1 MKRGWGTSKRVST
14 CRPHATHSA
23 AGLAGT
29 ARFLTITRLHCD
41 IFGLTCSLRVSTK
54 VSYLLLLLR
63 FAPRESVFHRWISS
77 FVAEMRSFALALP
90 ALVTA
95 YVAYAPSEGAGVL
108 QNGALQ
114 NILKNTDKTDKYRY
128 PTDFTRG
135 IEPVGP

>member
-1 MKRGWGTSKRVST
+1 VTSLVDVLIEGVNQSLLHLLCISRFCCKT
-14 CRPHATHSA
+14 
-23 AGLAGT
+23 T
-29 ARFLTITRLHCD
+29 ASD
-41 IFGLTCSLRVSTK
+41 SLD
-54 VSYLLLLLR
+54 
-63 FAPRESVFHRWISS
+63 
-77 FVAEMRSFALALP
+77 MRSFAIALP

-135 IEPVGP
+135 IEPVSP

>member
-1 MKRGWGTSKRVST
+1 
-14 CRPHATHSA
+14 
-23 AGLAGT
+23 
-29 ARFLTITRLHCD
+29 
-41 IFGLTCSLRVSTK
+41 
-54 VSYLLLLLR
+54 
-63 FAPRESVFHRWISS
+63 
-77 FVAEMRSFALALP
+77 MRSFALALP

-135 IEPVGP
+135 IEPVSKPWSP

>member
-1 MKRGWGTSKRVST
+1 
-14 CRPHATHSA
+14 
-23 AGLAGT
+23 
-29 ARFLTITRLHCD
+29 
-41 IFGLTCSLRVSTK
+41 
-54 VSYLLLLLR
+54 
-63 FAPRESVFHRWISS
+63 
-77 FVAEMRSFALALP
+77 MRSFAIALP

-135 IEPVGP
+135 IEPVSP